1 MDAVMKQEQPLV
13 RASEIGLWSF
23 CQRAWWLAQV
33 KQVSHGKPTLLAYGQ
48 DRHARHGRTLHRA
61 QRLQRAGAL
70 LLGVAL
76 LLLFALLAFW
86 LIAPTLL
93 VV

>member
-1 MDAVMKQEQPLV
+1 MLPKMKQEQPLV

-33 KQVSHGKPTLLAYGQ
+33 KQVSHGKPALLAYGQ
-48 DRHARHGRTLHRA
+48 DRHARHGRTFNHAR
-61 QRLQRAGAL
+61 RLQWAGAL
-70 LLGVAL
+70 LLGAAL
-76 LLLFALLAFW
+76 LLLVVLLAIW
-86 LIAPTLL
+86 LIVPTLL

>member
-1 MDAVMKQEQPLV
+1 MTQEPPLV

-48 DRHARHGRTLHRA
+48 DRHARHGRTLNRA

-76 LLLFALLAFW
+76 LLLVVLLAFW
-86 LIAPTLL
+86 LIALTLL